1 MTKVAAIYARVSS
14 DRQKENHTIASQ
26 LAALTE
32 FAEAHGYRVP
42 AEWRFQDEGYSG
54 ATLLRPGLEA
64 VRDLAAAGHLETVLV
79 YSPDRLSRKYA
90 YQVLLAEELS
100 RCGVELVF
108 VKAPSGTTPEDQ
120 LLLQFQGMIAEYE
133 RAQIVERSRRG
144 KRHRAREGSINVL
157 SGAPYGYRYVRKS
170 DTAAAYYEVL
180 DSEAAVVRRV
190 YQAYTQQGL
199 SINAIARLL
208 NEEQIPTRTG
218 TARWE
223 RSTVWG
229 MLRNPAYR
237 GRACYGKTELRP
249 RQRITRPLRKRQGLA
264 SRNSANHE
272 RPRQDW
278 IEIAVP
284 ALLSE
289 ETFAMAQEQL
299 EQNKRHSPRRTIEP
313 TLLQGMLVCERCGYA
328 LYRTSTQTSARK
340 LYYYR
345 CLGSDAYR
353 HLQGAVCDN
362 PPVRQDHLDAVVWK
376 ELLRLLEDPGV
387 IQAELSR
394 RLEAARKADPLKQRE
409 EWLRREHAR
418 LEKSMDRLLNAY
430 QEGLIS
436 LEQLRSRMPELR
448 KQQQAVQAELQS
460 LAAATSDQAHC
471 LRLAETLSD
480 FCTQL
485 RLRADTLEVTERQK
499 IVRLLV
505 KEILVG
511 RDTLTIRHSIR
522 IPSVG
527 PDPSGM
533 PRPPHI
539 PPPPPAPQPDPNY
552 LLRSGSNFPAA
563 GEYLFALRL
572 RPLGASVARE
582 MRAGRR
588 DRGAVC
594 RRHGPRVPTG
604 GGS

>member
-1 MTKVAAIYARVSS
+1 MNAWCPARSGSPSGQLPNRPQAAAIYARVSS

-32 FAEAHGYRVP
+32 YAEAHGYLVP

-64 VRDLAAAGHLETVLV
+64 LRDLAAAGHLEAVLV

-108 VKAPSGTTPEDQ
+108 LKAPSGTTPEDQ
-120 LLLQFQGMIAEYE
+120 LLVQFQGMIAEYE
-133 RAQIVERSRRG
+133 RAQIAERSRRG
-144 KRHRAREGSINVL
+144 KRHRARQGSISVL

-170 DTAAAYYEVL
+170 DTAAAYYEVIE
-180 DSEAAVVRRV
+180 SEAAVVRRV

-208 NEEQIPTRTG
+208 NEEHIPTRTG
-218 TARWE
+218 TTRWE

-229 MLRNPAYR
+229 LLRNPAYR

-264 SRNSANHE
+264 SRDSANHE

-284 ALLSE
+284 ALVSE
-289 ETFAMAQEQL
+289 ETFALAQEQL
-299 EQNKRHSPRRTIEP
+299 EQNKRHSPRRTLEP
-313 TLLQGMLVCERCGYA
+313 SLLQGMLVCERCGYA
-328 LYRTSTQTSARK
+328 LYRCSTRTSARK
-340 LYYYR
+340 LSYYR

-362 PPVRQDHLDAVVWK
+362 PPVRQDQLDAVVWK
-376 ELLRLLEDPGV
+376 ELLRLLEDPSV
-387 IQAELSR
+387 IQEELNR

-409 EWLRREHAR
+409 ELLHREHAR

-430 QEGLIS
+430 QEGLAS
-436 LEQLRSRMPELR
+436 LEQLRGRMPELR

-460 LAAATSDQAHC
+460 LEAATVDHAHC
-471 LRLAETLSD
+471 LRLVETLTG
-480 FCTQL
+480 FCARL

-522 IPSVG
+522 IPNAG

-533 PRPPHI
+533 PRPPHA
-539 PPPPPAPQPDPNY
+539 PPQPSTPQPGPHY
-552 LLRSGSNFPAA
+552 LLRSGSRFTAA
-563 GEYLFALRL
+563 RQRIPALRV
-572 RPLGASVARE
+572 RSMG
-582 MRAGRR
+582 
-588 DRGAVC
+588 
-594 RRHGPRVPTG
+594 
-604 GGS
+604 